1 MRAEIKKI
9 FSLDVKNLVEFVPD
23 NPSNFSIPLRLVI
36 GPAGETGEETFD
48 VDVCTP
54 EWLMQH
60 FRGDSV
66 VLLRHKILVNS
77 FDFARIKQFIERYVR
92 HCEGDDWNDVAQKL
106 SRLGRWEF
114 EDYRA

>member
-60 FRGDSV
+60 FRGDFV
-66 VLLRHKILVNS
+66 VLIRHKILVNS

-92 HCEGDDWNDVAQKL
+92 YCEGDDWNDVAQKL